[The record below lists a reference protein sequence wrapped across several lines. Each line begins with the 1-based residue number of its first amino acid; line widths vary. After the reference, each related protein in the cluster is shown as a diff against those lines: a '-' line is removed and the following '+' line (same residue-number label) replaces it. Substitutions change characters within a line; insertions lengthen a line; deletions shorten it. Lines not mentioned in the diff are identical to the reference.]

1 MPSEVVCDITL
12 KWLAAILGKGAL
24 GKWRAP
30 YRCYCLDSE
39 PGSSDPQWVSSRRYN
54 HAVKGCM

>member
-24 GKWRAP
+24 GKWRALSRP
-30 YRCYCLDSE
+30 SVRTLGRVAEVPQMSAE
-39 PGSSDPQWVSSRRYN
+39 PGI
-54 HAVKGCM
+54 